1 MEDGTPIASGAEGS
15 VYDTEFLGRK
25 AVAKVRAPKGYRIP
39 ELDASIRSR
48 RTRTEARILREAR
61 KAGVRTPL
69 VYMVDLEKGEIVME
83 RAEGP
88 TVKSVID
95 SDPESAEGICAEIG
109 RQMAVLH
116 NARISHGDPT
126 TSNIIVAD
134 GGLVFIDFSM
144 GQFPADD
151 EAVGA
156 DMCLLERAFSSAH
169 PGSEKLYKALMDEYM
184 RASSDGEAVM
194 RKVREI
200 RARARYT

>member
-1 MEDGTPIASGAEGS
+1 MEDGKLIASGAEGS

-39 ELDASIRSR
+39 ELDTQLRSR

-61 KAGVRTPL
+61 KAGVRTPV
-69 VYMVDLEKGEIVME
+69 VYMVDPEKGEIVME
-83 RAEGP
+83 RAEGS
-88 TVKSVID
+88 TVKQIID
-95 SDPESAEGICAEIG
+95 SDPAGAEGICAGIG
-109 RQMAVLH
+109 RQMATLH
-116 NARISHGDPT
+116 NAKISHGDPT
-126 TSNIIVAD
+126 TSNIIVN
-134 GGLVFIDFSM
+134 GGDLVFIDFSM

-169 PGSEKLYKALMDEYM
+169 PGSEDLYRILIDEYM
-184 RASSDGEAVM
+184 RISSDGEAVM

-200 RARARYT
+200 KARARYT